1 MAEPDRQ
8 TVAER
13 MIEALEAALKLLK
26 ECQAEQGRQTL
37 PEDLLKVAD
46 LCGKVADELTY
57 VVDES
62 LAKVLLGRLIPPVGG
77 VN

>member
-1 MAEPDRQ
+1 MAEPEEQ

-13 MIEALEAALKLLK
+13 TIERLEAALKLLK

-46 LCGKVADELTY
+46 LCDEAADMLIH
-57 VVDES
+57 VVGES
-62 LAKVLLGRLIPPVGG
+62 LAKVLRGRLIPPVGG
-77 VN
+77 MN